1 MARVTAK
8 AGAIVAKQKEQEAIA
23 KSGAPKNLKELLEVR
38 MPEIEKLLPSVLPG
52 KQFLRLALNAL
63 QTTKHLMECTT
74 ISFYGAIMQC
84 AQLGLK
90 PNVNGEA
97 YLIPFF
103 NNKIGKYECQFVVG
117 YKGLMLLSRRSG
129 EVSVIDAHEVRANDA
144 FELEFGFEPK
154 LIHKPCLK
162 GDRGEIIGYYAIVL
176 MKDGGK
182 LAHYMTVDDA
192 KAYGKHYSK
201 TYGSGPWQTDFD
213 AMAKKSCL
221 RQVLKYAPT
230 STDVDSAIK
239 SDEHTLEYKPDEET
253 GKVID
258 ILDEDISPSEGNT
271 NTEGGAPAEN
281 LNVGDDGVAVDS
293 ETGEILGEVPEDE
306 E

>member
-1 MARVTAK
+1 
-8 AGAIVAKQKEQEAIA
+8 
-23 KSGAPKNLKELLEVR
+23 
-38 MPEIEKLLPSVLPG
+38 
-52 KQFLRLALNAL
+52 
-63 QTTKHLMECTT
+63 
-74 ISFYGAIMQC
+74 
-84 AQLGLK
+84 
-90 PNVNGEA
+90 
-97 YLIPFF
+97 
-103 NNKIGKYECQFVVG
+103 
-117 YKGLMLLSRRSG
+117 
-129 EVSVIDAHEVRANDA
+129 
-144 FELEFGFEPK
+144 
-154 LIHKPCLK
+154 
-162 GDRGEIIGYYAIVL
+162 

-182 LAHYMTVDDA
+182 LAHYMTVEDA
-192 KAYGKHYSK
+192 KTYGKHYSK

-253 GKVID
+253 SKVID
-258 ILDEDISPSEGNT
+258 ILDEDVSPSEDKT
-271 NTEGGAPAEN
+271 NAEGSAPAEN